1 MTAQTGVTIP
11 AIMKLLSLYPVSG
24 NGPVGSIWHRNAGE
38 RLALRGGFCGDA
50 SGAGLFALW
59 LRYVRGTRPPYVG
72 FRPAFFL

>member
-38 RLALRGGFCGDA
+38 RLALRGGNYDGGG
-50 SGAGLFALW
+50 GAGLFALGLLRT
-59 LRYVRGTRPPYVG
+59 LRYRNVG